1 MSARIVIVQDTLDFA
16 RQINSDSGLATKRAA
31 EALCR
36 ELSWPA
42 PTVLSDDDV
51 PRFLE
56 AGSLSSVDALIVP
69 SNAARHRDGTVLQAL
84 VEHAEVVDDRI
95 RNGMGLLILHQY
107 TEHLIPL
114 SHFEGV
120 RYVESPTV
128 NLRQL
133 DWLSDYTSLLP
144 NPFANTHPQPGRP
157 TPDQQSTIAWK
168 ALKLPANGTWRPLL
182 TRDKGTEVLAARL
195 NRDGNAVIVSTLPA
209 DWLHLNQV
217 LENWIYATAM
227 GRPHIVALHTGEEPY
242 NSSAIL
248 RWKLSEEEIDWI
260 SNPDATHSRPAIA
273 DARPLEVIF
282 AHQSLGEHASVTIPQ
297 RGFTAT
303 EVAQLEDAHVT
314 RLVTTQSSPM
324 AHLGERLFR
333 TMLTETSLI
342 DELLTDPQKNLF
354 PLRNILGATAL
365 LRDHSLELRADQN
378 LIFQPDKLEKT
389 ARSLAF
395 NGMTLSSVACATE
408 VLALIRK
415 LHPGD
420 SRGAIRAAAEN
431 IGRMTPPGIDN
442 PATRS
447 AILESLEILTRSS
460 NGYRGEPGLSDR
472 SDLSADDLQRA
483 RALINFVEWACGLQ
497 PRPVDV
503 AVSTVPMRHPAKTS
517 GIGATEY
524 TCSQLRAT
532 LPFPGEQPSSQDLG
546 LIHNLV
552 TELETVERSELS
564 LAQFS
569 TVALGLAWAY
579 THGVSG
585 NWSNQ
590 SQRRNSPTALSSST
604 RDLTRIRMLENDLQ
618 RTRRLVL
625 LGRGAAIL
633 VAISILAIG
642 VVAAVT
648 LTRADMIPIWAAISL
663 FIAALLAAVEFAAW
677 SSVLPAYF
685 GKLRSWLRATLL
697 ERGRTAG

>member
-1 MSARIVIVQDTLDFA
+1 MILQDTLDFA

-42 PTVLSDDDV
+42 PTVIRDSDV

-56 AGSLSSVDALIVP
+56 AGSLSSVDSLIVP
-69 SNAARHRDGTVLQAL
+69 SNAARHRDGTVMQAL
-84 VEHAEVVDDRI
+84 VEHAEQIDDRI

-107 TEHLIPL
+107 TERLIPL
-114 SHFEGV
+114 SHFEEV

-128 NLRQL
+128 NLKQL

-144 NPFANTHPQPGRP
+144 NPFAHTHPLPGQS
-157 TPDQQSTIAWK
+157 TLDQQSTIAWK
-168 ALKLPANGTWRPLL
+168 TLQLPANGTWRPLL
-182 TRDKGTEVLAARL
+182 TREQDTGVLAARL

-209 DWLHLNQV
+209 DWLDLNRV

-227 GRPHIVALHTGEEPY
+227 GRPHTVALYSGEEPLG
-242 NSSAIL
+242 SSAIL
-248 RWKLSEEEIDWI
+248 RWKLSGEEIDWI

-297 RGFTAT
+297 RGFTAV
-303 EVAQLEDAHVT
+303 EVAQLEGARVT
-314 RLVTTQSSPM
+314 RLVTTQSNPM

-333 TMLTETSLI
+333 TMLAESALI
-342 DELLTDPQKNLF
+342 DELLTEPQKNLF
-354 PLRNILGATAL
+354 PLRNILGATVL
-365 LRDHSLELRADQN
+365 LRDHSMELRADQN
-378 LIFQPDKLEKT
+378 LVFPPDQLEKT
-389 ARSLAF
+389 AQSLAF

-408 VLALIRK
+408 VLALIRQ

-420 SRGAIRAAAEN
+420 SQRAIRAAAEK
-431 IGRMTPPGIDN
+431 IGRMTPQGKDY

-447 AILESLEILTRSS
+447 AILQSLEIVTDSS
-460 NGYRGEPGLSDR
+460 NGHTGEPGLSNA
-472 SDLSADDLQRA
+472 SGLSADDLQRA
-483 RALINFVEWACGLQ
+483 RALINFVEWTCGVQ
-497 PRPVDV
+497 PGPASASVSLVPAYRPD
-503 AVSTVPMRHPAKTS
+503 KTS
-517 GIGATEY
+517 GVGAIEY
-524 TCSQLRAT
+524 TCSQLRAI
-532 LPFPGEQPSSQDLG
+532 LPIPGGQPSSQELG

-552 TELETVERSELS
+552 TELETVERSQLS

-579 THGVSG
+579 THGVTG

-590 SQRRNSPTALSSST
+590 TQRRDSPTTLSSST
-604 RDLTRIRMLENDLQ
+604 RDLTRIRKLENDIQ
-618 RTRRLVL
+618 RTRRLVF
-625 LGRGAAIL
+625 LGRGAAIFI
-633 VAISILAIG
+633 AISIIAIG

-648 LTRADMIPIWAAISL
+648 LTRAEIIPIWAAITL
-663 FIAALLAAVEFAAW
+663 FIATLLAAVEFAAW

-685 GKLRSWLRATLL
+685 GRMRSWLRATLL